1 VEEHFASHQDI
12 RSQLNKIMKVGILSH
27 SDDVHEEGA
36 TVTGVIENEEIV
48 PHDMAI
54 ESPSPE
60 HLIEGLL
67 VRDSLKENL
76 HEMA

>member
-1 VEEHFASHQDI
+1 
-12 RSQLNKIMKVGILSH
+12 MKVGILSH

-60 HLIEGLL
+60 HLIEGGLL
-67 VRDSLKENL
+67 VRDSLNENL
-76 HEMA
+76 NEMA

>member
-1 VEEHFASHQDI
+1 
-12 RSQLNKIMKVGILSH
+12 MKVGILSH

-36 TVTGVIENEEIV
+36 TAAGVIENEEIV

-67 VRDSLKENL
+67 VRDSLNENL

>member
-1 VEEHFASHQDI
+1 
-12 RSQLNKIMKVGILSH
+12 MKVGILSH

-36 TVTGVIENEEIV
+36 TATAGVIENEEIV

-60 HLIEGLL
+60 H
-67 VRDSLKENL
+67 
-76 HEMA
+76 

>member
-27 SDDVHEEGA
+27 SDDVHEEGTA
-36 TVTGVIENEEIV
+36 TAAGVNENEEII

-60 HLIEGLL
+60 H
-67 VRDSLKENL
+67 
-76 HEMA
+76 

>member
-1 VEEHFASHQDI
+1 
-12 RSQLNKIMKVGILSH
+12 MKVGILSH

-36 TVTGVIENEEIV
+36 TATAAGVIENEEIV

-60 HLIEGLL
+60 H
-67 VRDSLKENL
+67 
-76 HEMA
+76 